1 MQRSFRILIALAL
14 FALVFGG
21 GLWWRVRREPRL
33 AFHTQPLK
41 RGDLQTFINASG
53 TIEPMEVVDVG
64 AQVAGR
70 IKSFGTDAQGKTVDF
85 GSVVE
90 KGAVL
95 ANIDDS
101 VYAADLA
108 VARAQV
114 QQAQAG
120 ELSAAA
126 NLEQMRARLDQ
137 SGAEWKRTETL
148 YASKL
153 VAQVDYDTAQANF
166 KVARSDVSVAQAGV
180 AQAKATAV
188 QAQAA
193 LERAQRNL
201 DFCTIQ
207 SPVTGVIIDR
217 RVNIGQT
224 VVASL
229 NAPSL
234 FLIAR
239 DLTRMQIWASVNE
252 ADVGRIKVGGPVTF
266 TCAALPGRRFIGKV
280 DQVRL
285 NATMTQNIVI
295 YTVVVNTDNPD
306 KLLLPY
312 LTANVD
318 FHVEQ
323 ATNAWLVPNSAL
335 RWSPPS
341 LAQVAPDARAQ
352 LPPDPPAGFRPGALA
367 ANAPSVKT
375 GNDGTI
381 WIKDGDWV
389 RPVEVEAGISDGVT
403 TAVASEGL
411 HAGAEIVTGE
421 SAESG
426 QPAVRNPFLPA
437 RRR

>member
-1 MQRSFRILIALAL
+1 MQRSFRIVIAGVLFVAAL
-14 FALVFGG
+14 GG
-21 GLWWRVRREPRL
+21 GLWWRARREPRA
-33 AFHTQPLK
+33 AFHTQPIQ

-70 IKSFGTDAQGKTVDF
+70 IKSFGNDAQGKTVDF

-90 KGAVL
+90 QGAVL

-126 NLEQMRARLDQ
+126 NLEQMAARLDQ
-137 SGAEWKRTETL
+137 AEAEWKRTETL
-148 YASKL
+148 FVSKL

-166 KVARSDVSVAQAGV
+166 KVARSDVSVARAGV

-193 LERAQRNL
+193 FERAQRNL
-201 DFCTIQ
+201 DFCIIQ
-207 SPVTGVIIDR
+207 SPVQGVIIDR

-266 TCAALPGRRFIGKV
+266 TCAAFPGRRFRGTV

-295 YTVVVNTDNPD
+295 YTVVVNTENPD

-318 FHVEQ
+318 FLVET
-323 ATNAWLVPNSAL
+323 ATNAWLVPNAAL

-341 LAQVAPDARAQ
+341 LAAVAPEARAQ
-352 LPPDPPAGFRPGALA
+352 LLGDPAPGLTSGALA
-367 ANAPSVKT
+367 ANGANAKT
-375 GNDGTI
+375 GNGGTI
-381 WIKDGDWV
+381 WVKDGEMV
-389 RPVEVEAGISDGVT
+389 RPWEVKVGISDGVN
-403 TAVASEGL
+403 TAVTADGL
-411 HAGAEIVTGE
+411 HEGAEIITGE

-426 QPAVRNPFLPA
+426 QPAVHNPFLPA